1 MLAQADGMVVNTQ
14 YTDAAALLAQAI
26 QMYPARWQAY
36 DALAKVELY
45 NLNEPNEAFAHYRAA
60 LAHGGHATFYV
71 QHDHGS
77 EEFRVTCSGWLSVS
91 KGMASF
97 KADDAAHTF
106 PTTRIKETKRNKVF
120 GRILSA
126 SGKSMH
132 AFHIR
137 LATSH
142 QNFNFAPTSS
152 APKAEADFIVS
163 VAGV

>member
-1 MLAQADGMVVNTQ
+1 
-14 YTDAAALLAQAI
+14 
-26 QMYPARWQAY
+26 MYPARWQAY

-71 QHDHGS
+71 EHDHGS
-77 EEFRVTCSGWLSVS
+77 EEFSVTCSGWLSVS
-91 KGMASF
+91 KGTVSF
-97 KADDAAHTF
+97 KADDAVHTF
-106 PTTRIKETKRNKVF
+106 PSAKIKEAKRNKVF

-137 LATSH
+137 LASH